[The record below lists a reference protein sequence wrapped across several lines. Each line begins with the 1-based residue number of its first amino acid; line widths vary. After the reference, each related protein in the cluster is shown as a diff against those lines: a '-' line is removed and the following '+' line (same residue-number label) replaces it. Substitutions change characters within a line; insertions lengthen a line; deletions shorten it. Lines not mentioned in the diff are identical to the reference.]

1 MSVGRLL
8 RRLLRHRRGFLG
20 LSLAGLTFTLAATV
34 LASNPETV
42 GPSMLLPWVALFAF
56 EVGPAVGLAGS
67 VIALAL
73 YTVSADGLNVTP
85 AFVTGRLAAFA
96 LIGIGLGFA
105 GRRLRES
112 ERTSRRLVEGLPLV
126 MYIESEGR
134 LTYISPQIE
143 GLLGYPLEAWNSVPN
158 LWRRALHPQD
168 RERVVASYSEAV
180 ATGAEFE
187 CDYRMVGPDKRTIW
201 VRDSSTCIDD
211 GKRAHRQGFIVDVTL
226 QKESAAA
233 AERNATLMRS
243 LMDGTVDGI
252 TLTDRDGRIAIANRP
267 MGQYAR
273 ELRIPNEGLM
283 HERLLAIADRVVDR
297 DRYAARMRELAAS
310 PDTESFDE
318 FELHETGR
326 VFQGFTKAVLGS
338 DDEYLGRVWTL
349 REVTQARQA
358 DRIKDALVA
367 TVSHELRTPLTS
379 IIGYL
384 ELLGTSSTPLGDEDA
399 RYADV
404 VRRNAV
410 RLQHMVEDLLF
421 LARVDGGG
429 LSLEL
434 DRADVTELAS
444 SAVAS
449 ARPLAAA
456 KEVGLEFEGRRSP
469 RVLVDANRISQV
481 FDNLVS
487 NAIKFTPPGGSVKVT
502 VSSDDAATV
511 VSVADTGCGIPT
523 TEQSRLFER
532 FFRSSA
538 TAHLPGTG
546 LGLAIAHAIV
556 ASHGGSITCRSE
568 EGEGTTFT
576 LSIPMQPPAT
586 RHGGRNASH
595 PQAAEMREE
604 LQAVKR

>member
-1 MSVGRLL
+1 MSIGHLS
-8 RRLLRHRRGFLG
+8 RRLLRNRRGFLG

-34 LASNPETV
+34 LAGNPETV

-56 EVGPAVGLAGS
+56 EVGPTLGLAGS
-67 VIALAL
+67 VIAFAL
-73 YTVSADGLNVTP
+73 YTVSADGLNLTP

-105 GRRLRES
+105 GRRLRQS

-143 GLLGYPLEAWNSVPN
+143 ALLGYPLAAWHSEPN
-158 LWRRALHPQD
+158 LWRDALHPQD
-168 RERVVASYSEAV
+168 RERVVASYSTAV
-180 ATGAEFE
+180 AAGTEFE
-187 CDYRMVGPDKRTIW
+187 CDYRLVGPDQRTVW
-201 VRDSSTCIDD
+201 VRDSSTCVDD
-211 GKRAHRQGFIVDVTL
+211 GKRPYRQGFIVDVTL

-267 MGQYAR
+267 MRQYAR

-283 HERLLAIADRVVDR
+283 HERLLGIADRVVDR
-297 DRYAARMRELAAS
+297 DRYTARMRELAAA

-326 VFQGFTKAVLGS
+326 VFQGFTKAVLDS

-349 REVTQARQA
+349 REVTQARQV

-434 DRADVTELAS
+434 DRADVTELAA

-449 ARPLAAA
+449 ARPLAAT
-456 KEVGLEFEGRRSP
+456 KDVGLEFEGERSA

-487 NAIKFTPPGGSVKVT
+487 NAIKFTPPGGTVKVT
-502 VSSDDAATV
+502 VRSDDAATV
-511 VSVADTGCGIPT
+511 VSVADTGYGIPT

-538 TAHLPGTG
+538 TSHLPGTG

-556 ASHGGSITCRSE
+556 ESHGGSITCRSE

-576 LSIPMQPPAT
+576 LSLPLDPLAT
-586 RHGGRNASH
+586 REGGRTASH
-595 PQAAEMREE
+595 AQTPDLREE
-604 LQAVKR
+604 LQAVKH

>member
-1 MSVGRLL
+1 MSIGRLP
-8 RRLLRHRRGFLG
+8 RRLLRNRRSFLG
-20 LSLAGLTFTLAATV
+20 LSLAGLTVTLAATALV
-34 LASNPETV
+34 SNSETV

-56 EVGPAVGLAGS
+56 EVGPAFGLAGS
-67 VIALAL
+67 VIAFVL
-73 YTVSADGLNVTP
+73 YTVSADGLNLSP
-85 AFVTGRLAAFA
+85 AFVTGRLGAFA

-143 GLLGYPLEAWNSVPN
+143 ELLGYPLEAWHSEPN
-158 LWRRALHPQD
+158 LWRRALHRQD
-168 RERVVASYSEAV
+168 RGRVVARYLAAV
-180 ATGAEFE
+180 AAGAEFE
-187 CDYRMVGPDKRTIW
+187 CDYRMVGADEKTIW
-201 VRDSSTCIDD
+201 VRDSSRCIDD
-211 GKRAHRQGFIVDVTL
+211 GKRGHRQGFIVDVTL
-226 QKESAAA
+226 QKESEAA

-252 TLTDRDGRIAIANRP
+252 TLTDRDGRIALANRP
-267 MGQYAR
+267 MRQYAK

-283 HERLLAIADRVVDR
+283 HERLLAIADRIVDR
-297 DRYAARMRELAAS
+297 ERFTTRMRELAAA

-326 VFQGFTKAVLGS
+326 VFQGFTKAVLGN

-349 REVTQARQA
+349 REVTQARQV

-384 ELLGTSSTPLGDEDA
+384 ELLGTSSTPLGEEDA

-421 LARVDGGG
+421 LAQVEGGG
-429 LSLEL
+429 LSLDL
-434 DRADVTELAS
+434 DPADVTDLAS

-449 ARPLAAA
+449 AQPLAAA
-456 KEVGLEFEGRRSP
+456 KDVALEFDGRRSA
-469 RVLVDANRISQV
+469 RALVDAKRISQV

-502 VSSDDAATV
+502 VRSDDAATLI
-511 VSVADTGCGIPT
+511 SVTDTGYGIPT

-532 FFRSSA
+532 FFRSS
-538 TAHLPGTG
+538 TTSHLPGTG
-546 LGLAIAHAIV
+546 LGLAIVQAIV
-556 ASHGGSITCRSE
+556 ESHGGSITCRSE

-576 LSIPMQPPAT
+576 LTLPTRPPAT
-586 RHGGRNASH
+586 QQGGRTTSD
-595 PQAAEMREE
+595 PQATEMRKE